1 MLIAH
6 KEELTER
13 QQSVRE
19 HCDNVE
25 LLARAYGSKI
35 GVDAAAG
42 LIGKVHDMGK
52 CKQEFQNYI
61 LGISNAKRGE
71 INHAACGAR
80 YLEETYALGEYG
92 GNLPVQ
98 MLALAVESHHA
109 GLIDCISTKG
119 ENTYQ
124 NGVWKDAEAQ
134 FQAAVQTYHQ
144 ECAGEAE
151 LKQAF
156 EQAAVQLEEKMREIQ
171 HMGAFGK
178 HLLEKYLFSCLIDA
192 DRYDTYCFAAGIEP
206 KPDFKPDRAFWRT
219 YLEWLEA
226 ALEDMAKQQPK
237 SEGEQKVRQ
246 LRQEIS
252 DSCRAWAKR
261 EPGVYQLYVPTGG
274 GKTLSSLR
282 YALAHCM
289 EYEKEHIF
297 YVIPYQTIIEQTVQE
312 IRDKLQEDDETI
324 ILEHHANVIHGAE
337 EEKTEEEIQKQ
348 YERLTERWT
357 SPVIVTTMVQFLN
370 TLFAGKTR
378 NLRRM
383 HQLANSVIIFD
394 EIQSIPVKCIHM
406 FNEAVNFLSEVCHA
420 TVVLCTAT
428 QPKLEGVEEHSL
440 RLAQPAQIV
449 EDYLDKFRQL
459 SRVKLV
465 DTTRWKPTMTY
476 EDAADFV
483 WEKHQALPH
492 VLVVVNTKA
501 AAKEIYQRLQEKNQM
516 LPAEEAADIILLT
529 TSLCAADRLERLD
542 AIKKTPAGKK
552 LICVSTQLIECGVD
566 LSFDCVVRSLA
577 GLDNAAQ
584 SAGRC
589 NRHGEMGCREVYLV
603 KLCEEKLNKL
613 PDIQKAQESC
623 ERVLR
628 EFAKKPEYFGN
639 DLLSPKA
646 IACYYH
652 YYYHERK
659 NEMGY
664 WAEKSDRETL
674 FDMLSDNETAW
685 RAYTHESKQQT
696 LPAMRQAFAEAGA
709 KFHVIEDNTT
719 TVLVPFKK
727 GKEYILQLNGQCSP
741 EEAVKLARRAQRY
754 TVQIYPGDRNEL
766 EKKGALYQLNCGN
779 IWALHDEYYDSELGV
794 VQDAA
799 LKEMIF

>member
-1 MLIAH
+1 MFIAH
-6 KEELTER
+6 KEEMTER

-19 HCDNVE
+19 HCNNVE
-25 LLARAYGSKI
+25 MLARAYGSKI
-35 GVDAAAG
+35 GLGAAAG

-61 LGISNAKRGE
+61 AGISSARRGE
-71 INHAACGAR
+71 ISHAACGAR
-80 YLEETYALGEYG
+80 YLEETYASGEYG
-92 GNLPVQ
+92 GNLTVQ
-98 MLALAVESHHA
+98 MLALAVESHHT

-119 ENTYQ
+119 ENKYQ
-124 NGVWKDAEAQ
+124 SGVWRDTEAQ
-134 FQAAVQTYHQ
+134 VQEAVQTYYQ
-144 ECAGEAE
+144 ECAGETE

-156 EQAAVQLEEKMREIQ
+156 EQAAVRLEEKIREIQ
-171 HMGAFGK
+171 HMGAFGI

-192 DRYDTYCFAAGIEP
+192 DRYDTYCFAAGTTP
-206 KPDFKPDRAFWRT
+206 KPDFKPDGAFWEK
-219 YLEWLEA
+219 YLERLET
-226 ALEDMAKQQPK
+226 ALEKMAKQPTE

-252 DSCRAWAKR
+252 DSCRTWAKR

-324 ILEHHANVIHGAE
+324 ILEHHANVIHGEE
-337 EEKTEEEIQKQ
+337 EEKTEEEVQEQ

-357 SPVIVTTMVQFLN
+357 SPMIVTTMVQFLN

-378 NLRRM
+378 NIRRM

-428 QPKLEGVEEHSL
+428 QPKLDEVEKHSL

-449 EDYLDKFRQL
+449 EDYLDKFQQL

-465 DTTRWKPTMTY
+465 DTTRWKPGMTY
-476 EDAADFV
+476 KDAADFV

-492 VLVVVNTKA
+492 VLLVVNTKET
-501 AAKEIYQRLQEKNQM
+501 AKEIYQRLQEKNQM
-516 LPAEEAADIILLT
+516 LPAEKAADIILLT
-529 TSLCAADRLERLD
+529 TSLCAADRLERLN
-542 AIKKTPAGKK
+542 AVKKTPAEKK

-566 LSFDCVVRSLA
+566 LSFDCVIRSLA

-589 NRHGEMGCREVYLV
+589 NRHGEMGCREVYLI
-603 KLCEEKLNKL
+603 KLREEKLKYL

-628 EFAKKPEYFGN
+628 EFARKPEYFGD

-646 IACYYH
+646 TACYYQ
-652 YYYHERK
+652 YYYHGRK

-664 WAEKSDRETL
+664 WVDGNVTL
-674 FDMLSDNETAW
+674 FELLSSNGTACGAYAHET
-685 RAYTHESKQQT
+685 KQQM
-696 LPAMRQAFAEAGA
+696 LPELRQAFAEAGE
-709 KFHVIEDNTT
+709 KFHVIEDNTAA
-719 TVLVPFKK
+719 VLVPFGK

-741 EEAVKLARRAQRY
+741 EETVKLARLAQRY
-754 TVQIYPGDRNEL
+754 TVQIYQNDWRKL
-766 EKKGALYQLNCGN
+766 QQKGALYQLKCGN

-799 LKEMIF
+799 LQEMIF

>member
-13 QQSVRE
+13 QQSVKE
-19 HCDNVE
+19 HCNHVE
-25 LLARAYGSKI
+25 ALARAYGSKI

-61 LGISNAKRGE
+61 AGISGARRGE
-71 INHAACGAR
+71 ISHAACGAR
-80 YLEETYALGEYG
+80 YLEETYAPGTCG
-92 GNLPVQ
+92 GNVVVQ

-119 ENTYQ
+119 ENRYQ
-124 NGVWKDAEAQ
+124 SGVWTDAEAQ
-134 FQAAVQTYHQ
+134 FQATVQTYHQ

-151 LKQAF
+151 LKQATK
-156 EQAAVQLEEKMREIQ
+156 QAAVQLKEKIQQIQ
-171 HMGAFGK
+171 HMGAFGI

-192 DRYDTYCFAAGIEP
+192 DRYDTYCFAAGIDS
-206 KPDFKPDRAFWRT
+206 KPDFKPDKAFWEN
-219 YLEWLEA
+219 YLQRLEA
-226 ALEDMAKQQPK
+226 ALGEMAKQPPK
-237 SEGEQKVRQ
+237 SKGEQKVRQ

-261 EPGVYQLYVPTGG
+261 ESGVYQLYVPTGG

-297 YVIPYQTIIEQTVQE
+297 YIIPYQTIIEQTVQE

-324 ILEHHANVIHGAE
+324 ILEHHANVIHGTE
-337 EEKTEEEIQKQ
+337 EEETEEEIQKQ

-394 EIQSIPVKCIHM
+394 EIQSIPVKCIYM
-406 FNEAVNFLSEVCHA
+406 FNEAIHFLSEVCHA

-428 QPKLEGVEEHSL
+428 QPKLDAVEKHAL
-440 RLAQPAQIV
+440 RLTQPAQIV
-449 EDYLDKFRQL
+449 EDYLDKFQQL

-465 DTTRWKPTMTY
+465 DTTRRKPDMTY
-476 EDAADFV
+476 EEAAGFV
-483 WEKHQALPH
+483 WEKHQTLPH
-492 VLVVVNTKA
+492 VLLVVNTKA

-516 LPAEEAADIILLT
+516 LPAEEAAEIILLT
-529 TSLCAADRLERLD
+529 TSLCAADRLERLN
-542 AIKKTPAGKK
+542 AVKKMSAGEK

-566 LSFDCVVRSLA
+566 LSFDCVIRSLA

-589 NRHGEMGCREVYLV
+589 NRHGEMDCREVYLI
-603 KLCEEKLNKL
+603 KLREEKLDKL

-628 EFAKKPEYFGN
+628 EFAKKPEYFGG

-646 IACYYH
+646 TACYYQ
-652 YYYHERK
+652 YYYHGRK

-664 WAEKSDRETL
+664 WVDGNVTL
-674 FDMLSDNETAW
+674 FDLLSDNETACK
-685 RAYTHESKQQT
+685 AYAHEARQKT

-709 KFHVIEDNTT
+709 KFHVIEDNTM

-727 GKEYILQLNGQCSP
+727 GKEYIVQLNGQCSP
-741 EEAVKLARRAQRY
+741 EETVKLARRAQRY
-754 TVQIYPGDRNEL
+754 TVQLYPGDWNAL
-766 EKKGALYQLNCGN
+766 EQKGALYQLKCGN

-799 LKEMIF
+799 LKAMIF